1 LPAAGRGTDTRKSD
15 KGGEAAFKGCIKM
28 SAIHLPNTLTRID
41 NKAFEDCSS
50 LKEVILPRRLTV
62 LGSEVLRGCS
72 HIERILIPEHKTYNT
87 NDGHNASC
95 GLTKIG
101 EEAMRHCRSLT
112 SITLPE
118 SLQMI
123 DSHAFRGCKML
134 ASVDCLA
141 STPPIAM
148 PNAFAGV
155 DMDLTTLYVPTDSI
169 ASYKASE
176 GWNSFKNIRGRDDSD
191 ILV

>member
-1 LPAAGRGTDTRKSD
+1 MGTIYRFDKNRRGGYAPLPKPYFHHTA
-15 KGGEAAFKGCIKM
+15 
-28 SAIHLPNTLTRID
+28 
-41 NKAFEDCSS
+41 
-50 LKEVILPRRLTV
+50 
-62 LGSEVLRGCS
+62 
-72 HIERILIPEHKTYNT
+72 
-87 NDGHNASC
+87 
-95 GLTKIG
+95 
-101 EEAMRHCRSLT
+101 
-112 SITLPE
+112 E

-123 DSHAFRGCKML
+123 DHTRIQRL
-134 ASVDCLA
+134 QNASFCWLSS

-191 ILV
+191 ILVWLKIVIEIITKIIGFEKKNFFSLKWLIIFRMSLSLSVENTRKKIFHIYF